1 MMRNVWGYRFI
12 LALVVPLLVAVM
24 IFSLFIRNGSTKD
37 EETVVQHF
45 VNYTASVA
53 TVQADE
59 GWLIDS
65 GITVATARIALDDG
79 RALYIPSATP
89 GEIECVEFT
98 TPNACVLV
106 AELLGDAAVW
116 FALTPAA
123 GKTPLTRLPLSP
135 IVDMLEGGDYA
146 VLKNDWIIPLATP
159 TKRDCDTATASLRE
173 FIDKYGD
180 TMEVSL
186 NLVTDEIDIV
196 RCPK

>member
-12 LALVVPLLVAVM
+12 LALTIPLLVAAM
-24 IFSLFIRNGSTKD
+24 IFSIFIRDGSQNND
-37 EETVVQHF
+37 AARVQHF

-53 TVQADE
+53 TVQADD
-59 GWLIDS
+59 GWLIES
-65 GITVATARIALDDG
+65 GVTVATARIALDDG
-79 RALYIPSATP
+79 RSLFIPSATP
-89 GEIECVEFT
+89 GEIECLEFT

-123 GKTPLTRLPLSP
+123 GKTPLTRLPLAP

-159 TKRDCDTATASLRE
+159 TKRDCETATASLRE
-173 FIDKYGD
+173 FIDKYGE

-186 NLVTDEIDIV
+186 NLVSDEIDIV

>member
-12 LALVVPLLVAVM
+12 LALTIPLLVAAM
-24 IFSLFIRNGSTKD
+24 IFSIFIRDGSQKN
-37 EETVVQHF
+37 EAAKVQHF

-53 TVQADE
+53 TVQADD
-59 GWLIDS
+59 GWLIES
-65 GITVATARIALDDG
+65 GVTVATARIALDDG
-79 RALYIPSATP
+79 RSLFIPSATP
-89 GEIECVEFT
+89 GEIECLEFT

-123 GKTPLTRLPLSP
+123 GKTPLTRLPLAP

-159 TKRDCDTATASLRE
+159 TKRDCETATASLRE
-173 FIDKYGD
+173 FIDKYGE

-186 NLVTDEIDIV
+186 NLVSDEIDIV